1 MPVGVSAFESFAS
14 APALAERH
22 GPVPDFDQAT
32 GRYRV
37 RFAHTPAD
45 IDEVCRLRFR
55 VFNVEEGEGLQS
67 SWRSGVDRDA
77 FDEYCQHLMVLDREH
92 DDRVVGTYRLQ
103 VSSAA
108 IAGAGFY
115 SSDEFDLSTIPDDV
129 IRDSIELGRACIE
142 LEHRNRNVLFLLWRG
157 LAAYV
162 LWHRKRYFFGCN
174 SLPTLEPQEG
184 HRMLRWLRDNDH
196 VHPNLWVQP
205 IPDCRCPEES
215 LAEAEQVPPVVP
227 PLFAIYL
234 RYGSKVCSPP
244 AVDRSFQTIDF
255 FTVNDLAELD
265 APTFRKFADKR

>member
-1 MPVGVSAFESFAS
+1 MGVSAFESFAS

-55 VFNVEEGEGLQS
+55 VFNVEEGEGLKS
-67 SWRSGVDRDA
+67 SWQNGEDRDA
-77 FDEYCQHLMVLDREH
+77 FDAHCQHLMVLDREQEE
-92 DDRVVGTYRLQ
+92 RVVGTYRLQ

-115 SSDEFDLSTIPDDV
+115 SSAEFNLSTIQDDV

-142 LEHRNRNVLFLLWRG
+142 REHRNRNVLYLLWRG
-157 LAAYV
+157 LASYV

-174 SLPTLEPQEG
+174 SLPTLDPQEG
-184 HRMLRWLRDNDH
+184 HRMFRWLSDSGH
-196 VHPNLWVQP
+196 VHPSLFVQP
-205 IPDCRCPEES
+205 IADCVCPGEPLEES
-215 LAEAEQVPPVVP
+215 EPEPPALP
-227 PLFAIYL
+227 ALFAIYL

-244 AVDRSFQTIDF
+244 ALDRGFQTIDF